1 MTQDLS
7 SEAVRRPAL
16 APVRF
21 RIWHLWLLALF
32 VAMAIVNIRD
42 QRRSEAALVGLAAG
56 GFVLYG
62 LLAWGAWCIARRLRA
77 RLGTIPVLALYLVA
91 MAGLFLVATV
101 VYLLLEYG
109 YLVGGLGIARLP
121 GRGWIF
127 S

>member
-1 MTQDLS
+1 MTHDLS
-7 SEAVRRPAL
+7 SEAVRRPAPPL
-16 APVRF
+16 VQF

-42 QRRSEAALVGLAAG
+42 QGRSEPALVVLAAA
-56 GFVLYG
+56 GFALYG
-62 LLAWGAWCIARRLRA
+62 LLAWGVWCIARGLRP

-101 VYLLLEYG
+101 VYLLLEYDH
-109 YLVGGLGIARLP
+109 LVGGLGIARIP

-127 S
+127 

>member
-1 MTQDLS
+1 MTHDLS
-7 SEAVRRPAL
+7 SEGVRRLAL
-16 APVRF
+16 PLVQF

-42 QRRSEAALVGLAAG
+42 QGRSEPALVALAAA
-56 GFVLYG
+56 GFALYG
-62 LLAWGAWCIARRLRA
+62 LLAWGAWCLARRLRP
-77 RLGTIPVLALYLVA
+77 RLGMIPVLALYLVA

-101 VYLLLEYG
+101 IYLLLEYD

-127 S
+127 